1 MKLDKL
7 WRKLPAAEYAAL
19 FPAKPKA
26 LRKMAF
32 HLRRLAANGYVD
44 GDYDYQPRDESKA
57 GMGNLVFTISEKA
70 LAEHCRV
77 SRRTLQRYL
86 PLFESYGIIEVKRWR
101 YRRSN
106 APSPNSY
113 RLFFGSVI
121 PKDWVFGGGGY
132 PISPRDRRDE
142 GG

>member
-7 WRKLPAAEYAAL
+7 WRKLPAHEYAAL

-26 LRKMAF
+26 LRRIAF
-32 HLRRLAANGYVD
+32 GLRQLGAVGIDGGYD
-44 GDYDYQPRDESKA
+44 IEPRHPEKP
-57 GMGNLVFTISEKA
+57 GMGNHVFTLNEHE
-70 LAEHCRV
+70 LAKHCYV
-77 SRRTLQRYL
+77 SRRTLQRYI
-86 PLFESYGIIEVKRWR
+86 PLFESYGIVEVKRWR

-121 PKDWVFGGGGY
+121 PENWAFGACGY
-132 PISPRDRRDE
+132 PISARDKRE
-142 GG
+142 